1 MLCSRLGITL
11 LLAATCS
18 LLDSGS
24 SAGHGHN
31 ECANCEHSVTCERT
45 LANLQCDDEEVL
57 FISSAVYGRGDN
69 TTCSSGRSASEL
81 GNVNCSSEV
90 TDKVAERC
98 NGKSSCIVGGFN
110 LMFGDPCVG
119 TYKYLDVSYTCQSR
133 CVTCERT
140 LAELKCDDGQQLIIH
155 GATYGRGDNTTC
167 SSGRSASELG
177 NVNCSSE
184 VTDKVAERCNGKSSC
199 IIEGFNLMFGDPCV
213 GTYKYLDVS
222 YTCISRSTTCER
234 TLANL
239 RCDDDMVLSVYDA
252 FYGRR
257 DNTTCALGRSSAEL
271 ADVNCS
277 SQVTDIVAQRCNGKN
292 SCLILGFNSK
302 FGDPCAGI
310 YKYLDVLFF
319 CKELAK

>member
-1 MLCSRLGITL
+1 FFFLYDLFQCSQQHVHCWT
-11 LLAATCS
+11 
-18 LLDSGS
+18 
-24 SAGHGHN
+24 
-31 ECANCEHSVTCERT
+31 
-45 LANLQCDDEEVL
+45 QVL

-69 TTCSSGRSASEL
+69 TTCSSGRSATL
-81 GNVNCSSEV
+81 CSLCV
-90 TDKVAERC
+90 HRC

-222 YTCISRSTTCER
+222 YTCI
-234 TLANL
+234 
-239 RCDDDMVLSVYDA
+239 
-252 FYGRR
+252 
-257 DNTTCALGRSSAEL
+257 
-271 ADVNCS
+271 
-277 SQVTDIVAQRCNGKN
+277 
-292 SCLILGFNSK
+292 
-302 FGDPCAGI
+302 
-310 YKYLDVLFF
+310 
-319 CKELAK
+319 CK

>member
-1 MLCSRLGITL
+1 MTVGQHSQWALVLRSYF
-11 LLAATCS
+11 
-18 LLDSGS
+18 LLDPCFS
-24 SAGHGHN
+24 SFFLLFVFQWN
-31 ECANCEHSVTCERT
+31 NVTPPPPLSCSS
-45 LANLQCDDEEVL
+45 DDEEVL

-133 CVTCERT
+133 CVTCEH
-140 LAELKCDDGQQLIIH
+140 DGQQLIIH

-222 YTCISRSTTCER
+222 YTCI
-234 TLANL
+234 
-239 RCDDDMVLSVYDA
+239 
-252 FYGRR
+252 
-257 DNTTCALGRSSAEL
+257 
-271 ADVNCS
+271 
-277 SQVTDIVAQRCNGKN
+277 
-292 SCLILGFNSK
+292 
-302 FGDPCAGI
+302 
-310 YKYLDVLFF
+310 
-319 CKELAK
+319 CK

>member
-1 MLCSRLGITL
+1 MTPTCPVLHCTL
-11 LLAATCS
+11 KPCV
-18 LLDSGS
+18 
-24 SAGHGHN
+24 H
-31 ECANCEHSVTCERT
+31 
-45 LANLQCDDEEVL
+45 
-57 FISSAVYGRGDN
+57 
-69 TTCSSGRSASEL
+69 SASTDAT
-81 GNVNCSSEV
+81 GKATPVSAPTSTWTCPTHVNVN
-90 TDKVAERC
+90 
-98 NGKSSCIVGGFN
+98 
-110 LMFGDPCVG
+110 
-119 TYKYLDVSYTCQSR
+119 
-133 CVTCERT
+133 
-140 LAELKCDDGQQLIIH
+140 DGQQLIIH

-177 NVNCSSE
+177 NVNCSTLCSLC
-184 VTDKVAERCNGKSSC
+184 VHRCNGKSSC

-319 CKELAK
+319 CKGKKLL

>member
-1 MLCSRLGITL
+1 RNLHFLALLTSISLSSISSFFLLFVFQWNNVTPPPPLSCS
-11 LLAATCS
+11 S
-18 LLDSGS
+18 
-24 SAGHGHN
+24 
-31 ECANCEHSVTCERT
+31 
-45 LANLQCDDEEVL
+45 DDEEVL

-81 GNVNCSSEV
+81 GNVNCSTLCSLCV
-90 TDKVAERC
+90 HRC

-177 NVNCSSE
+177 NVNCSTLCSLC
-184 VTDKVAERCNGKSSC
+184 VHRCNGKSSC

-222 YTCISRSTTCER
+222 YTCIY
-234 TLANL
+234 
-239 RCDDDMVLSVYDA
+239 DDMVLSVYDA

-257 DNTTCALGRSSAEL
+257 DNTTCALGRSSADL
-271 ADVNCS
+271 YSLTSLCVH
-277 SQVTDIVAQRCNGKN
+277 RCNGKN

-319 CKELAK
+319 CKGKKLL